1 VSRPHITD
9 AQRRARLV
17 ARQFRQVDSVVG
29 VAESVVCLHAT
40 TQSSIYLSAWARH
53 RTVTID
59 DVDAALY
66 RDRTAIKQ
74 LAMRRTLFVFPRDAL
89 ADAIGAVG
97 QRVATNERKR
107 LIADMTKA
115 GGFADPAAWVAAAA
129 GAVRGALRDGR
140 AASATELRAELPE
153 LEASIEYAPDKSWGG
168 TQPLGPRVLTMMG
181 AAGEIVRGP
190 DDSRWY
196 LSRPQWIVMGDWLGE
211 ELPEVSAHDGH
222 LAMIRRW
229 LARFG
234 PGTEDDLVWWLGSTK
249 TAVRKALAEIDAV
262 QVDLDGGLVGYVLP
276 DDLDEAPAVKPSAML
291 LPELDPT
298 TMGWK
303 DRDWYL
309 AGHRE
314 RVFDRTGNGGQTVW
328 WDGRI
333 VGGWKQRGD
342 GSIATAVWADIG
354 RTGQRAVARTADDLA
369 AWLGEDRPKGGYPAP
384 FMRSIE

>member
-1 VSRPHITD
+1 MSRPHITD